1 VQSCGAVSRYNKDR
15 YDTDIQI
22 KKSIFFES
30 DKVIILDNSK
40 NKILFNYSLQA
51 GQSMERY
58 RFYRSLKL
66 VTNFCSGQVC
76 LLE

>member
-1 VQSCGAVSRYNKDR
+1 M
-15 YDTDIQI
+15 TDIQN
-22 KKSIFFES
+22 KRGDIFFKS

-51 GQSMERY
+51 YGQSGTLSI
-58 RFYRSLKL
+58 YRSLK
-66 VTNFCSGQVC
+66 TGDQFCSGQVC